1 MEIASTPTAKD
12 SKDQFLHLLVTQL
25 QHQDPLSPMQQEDFL
40 SQLAQ
45 FSSLEGIEKLNT
57 NIAEQTKLQSDSFM
71 FQQVSQSA
79 SLVGKQVTYQG
90 KTAVGLPVTRT
101 GVVESVTVEDKS
113 VRFKIGED
121 SIELS
126 QVLSIAASGTTG
138 VGSSTGASGNSD
150 TGNTTNDSSNNT
162 DGENANT
169 DGAQDNE
176 FVPSKTP
183 QTAAEANLD
192 ANGTL
197 RRTRGGSIS
206 LSDPATDEIV
216 DDTLLRR
223 SRDAMSNLDSII
235 NQARIDGTALRRTR
249 DTISNIDAIGGSEL
263 ADPTLDFRRMRGI
276 IADDVGATDADIENM
291 ILRRIRIGQ

>member
-138 VGSSTGASGNSD
+138 VGSSTGSSGNSD

-162 DGENANT
+162 DGGKGNT
-169 DGAQDNE
+169 DGVQDNE

-183 QTAAEANLD
+183 QTPVEANLD

-197 RRTRGGSIS
+197 RRTRGGSIR
-206 LSDPATDEIV
+206 LSETTTDEIV